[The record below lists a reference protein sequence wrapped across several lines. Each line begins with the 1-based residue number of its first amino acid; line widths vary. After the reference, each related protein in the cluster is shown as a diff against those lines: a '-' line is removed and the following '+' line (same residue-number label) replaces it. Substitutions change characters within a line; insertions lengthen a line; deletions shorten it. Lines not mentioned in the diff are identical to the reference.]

1 MGAET
6 DSFARAAV
14 VDVATVVGIA
24 DVVDDDVA
32 GDAVVGSVVPGGGE
46 ASEESA
52 SLLIVGLEKNEEVVG
67 AAGVLSANAK

>member
-32 GDAVVGSVVPGGGE
+32 GDAVVGSVVPGAFTERGTNELLARGAPEGGDGR
-46 ASEESA
+46 AVA
-52 SLLIVGLEKNEEVVG
+52 WR
-67 AAGVLSANAK
+67 GV